1 MTAVTAYDDAPLTF
15 AAYATRIGKSRP
27 YVSKLV
33 ADGRITGRA
42 LTEERKIIPHLA
54 DEDIA
59 RGADPARSRAGA
71 ALATLPTSD
80 DATYAHQR
88 ARKAA
93 ADAETAEIELQR
105 LKGELIPRAQVAQV
119 LGPWIREL
127 RDSVLG
133 APRDTVLDP
142 VQAADCEA
150 ELAKVL
156 THFSGRLAQLSMETT
171 NDGGAA
177 AA

>member
-1 MTAVTAYDDAPLTF
+1 MTTVTGDGDAPLTF
-15 AAYATRIGKSRP
+15 AAYAERIGKSRP

-33 ADGRITGRA
+33 AEGKISARA
-42 LTEERKIIPHLA
+42 LTDDRKIIPSLA
-54 DEDIA
+54 DEDRA
-59 RGADPARSRAGA
+59 RTADPARSRAA
-71 ALATLPTSD
+71 ATLPATD

-119 LGPWIREL
+119 LGPWVREL

-142 VQAADCEA
+142 VQVADCEA
-150 ELAKVL
+150 ELVKVL
-156 THFSGRLAQLSMETT
+156 TLFSARLAQLSMETT

>member
-1 MTAVTAYDDAPLTF
+1 MTVVTGDGDAPMTF
-15 AAYATRIGKSRP
+15 AAYAVRIGKSRP

-42 LTEERKIIPHLA
+42 LTDERKIIPHLA

-59 RGADPARSRAGA
+59 RGADPARSRAPA
-71 ALATLPTSD
+71 ALPASD
-80 DATYAHQR
+80 DATYAKHR
-88 ARKAA
+88 ARKAQ
-93 ADAETAEIELQR
+93 ADAETAEIELRQ
-105 LKGELIPRAQVAQV
+105 LKGELIPRAQVAQA
-119 LGPWIREL
+119 LGPWVREL
-127 RDSVLG
+127 RDSILG

-150 ELAKVL
+150 ELVKVL
-156 THFSGRLAQLSMETT
+156 TLFSGRLAQLSMENT

>member
-1 MTAVTAYDDAPLTF
+1 MTAVTGDADAPLTF

-33 ADGRITGRA
+33 AEGRITGRA
-42 LTEERKIIPHLA
+42 LTEDRKIIPHLA

-59 RGADPARSRAGA
+59 RGADPARSRAV
-71 ALATLPTSD
+71 ATLPTSD

-105 LKGELIPRAQVAQV
+105 LKGELIPRSQVAQA
-119 LGPWIREL
+119 LGPWVREL
-127 RDSVLG
+127 RDSILG

-150 ELAKVL
+150 ELVKVL
-156 THFSGRLAQLSMETT
+156 THFSGRLAQLSMEIT

>member
-1 MTAVTAYDDAPLTF
+1 MTAVTGDSDAPLTF
-15 AAYATRIGKSRP
+15 AAYAERIGKSRP

-33 ADGRITGRA
+33 AEGKISARA
-42 LTEERKIIPHLA
+42 LTDDRKIIPSIA
-54 DEDIA
+54 DEDRA
-59 RGADPARSRAGA
+59 RTADPARSRSVS
-71 ALATLPTSD
+71 ALPATD

-93 ADAETAEIELQR
+93 ADAETAEIELKR
-105 LKGELIPRAQVAQV
+105 LKGELIPRAGVTQT
-119 LGPWIREL
+119 LGPWVREL
-127 RDSVLG
+127 RDSILG

-150 ELAKVL
+150 KLAKVL
-156 THFSGRLAQLSMETT
+156 TLFSGRLAQLSMETT
-171 NDGGAA
+171 TDGGAA